1 MSRKTF
7 GPKRKEVTEEWEKI
21 ANEELHGL
29 YSLKI
34 TDNEMGG
41 NVAHMDEK
49 RDTAR
54 FLVRNSEERNYL
66 GDLSIY
72 HRIVIAVI
80 DWAGQVNYTVLKAW
94 KAHHFIMHILKK
106 GNSNTKNEP
115 SRY

>member
-29 YSLKI
+29 YFLQI

-41 NVAHMDEK
+41 KCGTVHMDEK

-66 GDLSIY
+66 EDLSMY
-72 HRIVIAVI
+72 HRIITALI
-80 DWAGQVNYTVLKAW
+80 DWAGQVN
-94 KAHHFIMHILKK
+94 
-106 GNSNTKNEP
+106 
-115 SRY
+115 